1 MARVGIDV
9 GSLYIKAVLIAED
22 RRLLASAVE
31 PTTNDVPGLS
41 ERMLARLLA
50 DAGVPRADVEGVCA
64 TGTGRRRVGF
74 ADAVRTEIS
83 AFAWGAKLLHP
94 PVRLVIDAGGQGVRA
109 IEMDEW
115 GMMTNFRTNDKCSSG
130 TGCFLDTMSYALG
143 VDMPEFGTIG
153 RGSACPSSIMQTCTV
168 FAESEVVSAVAR
180 GGSKADIVAGLN
192 TMVAKRMASLAK
204 TLAVRG
210 DVIFAG
216 GMARNRQ
223 VVELLRAQ
231 LSHRVVVPESPH
243 LVGALGA
250 AILAP
255 KRRKVGGTAPEP
267 GGTAATVPSS
277 EVRA

>member
-9 GSLYIKAVLIAED
+9 GSLYTKGVLIAED

-50 DAGVPRADVEGVCA
+50 EAGVAMADVEGVGA
-64 TGTGRRRVGF
+64 TGTGRRRVRV
-74 ADAVRTEIS
+74 ADVARTEIS

-143 VDMPEFGTIG
+143 VEMPEFGTIG

-210 DVIFAG
+210 DVVFAG

>member
-1 MARVGIDV
+1 MARAGIDV
-9 GSLYIKAVLIAED
+9 GSLHTKVVLIAED
-22 RRLLASAVE
+22 QRLLAHAVE
-31 PTTNDVPGLS
+31 PTTNDVPGLTS
-41 ERMLARLLA
+41 ALLERVCKE
-50 DAGVPRADVEGVCA
+50 AGLRSAELEAVGA
-64 TGTGRRRVGF
+64 TGTGRRRVKV
-74 ADAVRTEIS
+74 ADGTKTEIS
-83 AFAWGAKLLHP
+83 AFAWGAKFLHP

-130 TGCFLDTMSYALG
+130 TGCFLDTMSFALG
-143 VDMPEFGTIG
+143 VDLPEFGTIG
-153 RGSACPSSIMQTCTV
+153 RGSACAASINNTCTV

-192 TMVAKRMASLAK
+192 SMVAKRMASLAK
-204 TLAVRG
+204 TLTVRG
-210 DVIFAG
+210 DVVFAG

-231 LSHRVVVPESPH
+231 IAHRVVVPENPH

-255 KRRKVGGTAPEP
+255 RRRGRAVAPSGEAPRALDGG
-267 GGTAATVPSS
+267 
-277 EVRA
+277 VRA

>member
-1 MARVGIDV
+1 VARVGIDV
-9 GSLYIKAVLIAED
+9 GSLYTKGVLIAED

-50 DAGVPRADVEGVCA
+50 EAGVAMADVEGVGA
-64 TGTGRRRVGF
+64 TGTGRRRVRV
-74 ADAVRTEIS
+74 ADVARTEIS

-143 VDMPEFGTIG
+143 VEMPEFGTIG

-210 DVIFAG
+210 DVVFAG